1 MSSAEDLA
9 RLGRRMDGTQ
19 GRRFWQSLDELAE
32 TPEFLEFLHRE
43 FPQNAS
49 ELDDPAGRRSFLKI
63 MGASIALAGIT
74 GCTRQPEEK
83 IVPFVKAPEDM
94 IPGRPMYFA
103 TALLRGGYASG
114 VLVESHMGRP
124 TKIEGNP
131 LHPANLGAT
140 SAQDQADILN
150 LYDPDRSRTLTYLGE
165 IRTWDDFTGAL
176 RSALDAQRASRG
188 SGVRILTE
196 TVTSPTLGAQLAG
209 ILRDFP
215 AAKWHQWEPGGGHSR
230 RAGALLAFGRPTETR
245 YDFTQASVVVSLDS
259 DFASEGPGAL
269 RYIRDFTST
278 RRLEGGRTAMS
289 RLYAVEST
297 PGLVGGQADHRLR
310 VKPSE
315 VEAVARALDGVLGGA
330 AAPAGAWAGW
340 LDAVAADLRANPG
353 ASVVVPGECATPAV
367 HAIAHAMN
375 ARLGNVGRTVLNGP
389 PVEVRPEDQMASLRD
404 LADAMDHGAVSLL
417 LVLGANPAFT
427 APADLDFAAK
437 MDKVPLRVHLGL
449 FQDETGERC
458 HWHIP
463 QAHTL
468 ESWGDARAFDG
479 TVSIIQPLIAPL
491 YPGAKSAH
499 EVLAAFSPRPAASGH
514 DVVRE
519 QWRTSGAMGGD
530 FERAW
535 RRALHDGIVAN
546 APAAVPVP
554 GGIASATSSAAPA
567 PSAGGMEIA
576 FRPDPTIDDGRYANN
591 AWLQELPKP
600 LTKLT
605 WDNAA
610 LMSPATARRL
620 GVTSEASARGTHT
633 DVVELRYRG
642 RTLRAPAWILPG
654 HPDDTVTVHYGYGRR
669 RVGKVGEGT
678 GFDAYAL
685 RTSDAPWSGAGLEVA
700 KTGERTMLACT
711 QDHWSMEDRN
721 VVRAGTLDGY
731 LSAPD
736 YARRHTPDP
745 PRSLTMYPNY
755 RYEGHAW
762 GMSIDLNA
770 CVGCNACVVA
780 CQAENNIPVVGKQQ
794 VAMNREMH
802 WLRVDRYYAGGE
814 SDPETYHQPMACV
827 HCENAPC
834 EVVCP
839 VAATVHSD
847 EGLNDMVYNRCV
859 GTRYCSNNCP
869 YKVRRFNFFLY
880 ADFETTSYKL
890 MRNPDVTVRSRGV
903 MEKCTYC
910 VQRINQAKMEAT
922 ADGRKLKDGDIVTAC
937 QQACPSQAIVF
948 GDLNDKA
955 SRLAKLKAEPR
966 SYGVLTD
973 LNTRPRTTY
982 LAAVRNP
989 NPKMPGAAAAPGE
1002 PTAQEPHH

>member
-1 MSSAEDLA
+1 MTERD
-9 RLGRRMDGTQ
+9 RY
-19 GRRFWQSLDELAE
+19 WQSLEELAE
-32 TPEFLEFLHRE
+32 APEFLERLHRE
-43 FPQNAS
+43 FPQSAS

-63 MGASIALAGIT
+63 MGASMALAGVT
-74 GCTRQPEEK
+74 GCTRQPDEK
-83 IVPFVKAPEDM
+83 IVPYVKAPEDM

-103 TALLRGGYASG
+103 TAVLHGGYAHG

-131 LHPANLGAT
+131 LHPASLGAT

-165 IRTWDDFTGAL
+165 IRTWPDFTAAL
-176 RSALDAQRASRG
+176 RSALDAQKASRG
-188 SGVRILTE
+188 AGVRVLTE

-209 ILRDFP
+209 ILRELP

-230 RAGALLAFGRPTETR
+230 RAGALLAFGRPTDTR
-245 YDFTQASVVVSLDS
+245 YDFTQANVVLSLDS
-259 DFASEGPGAL
+259 DFACAGPGAQ

-278 RRLEGGRTAMS
+278 RRLDGGRTAMS
-289 RLYAVEST
+289 RLYAVESS
-297 PGLVGGQADHRLR
+297 PGLVGAAADHRLR
-310 VKPSE
+310 LKPSE
-315 VEAVARALDGVLGGA
+315 VEAFAKALDGALGGA
-330 AAPAGAWAGW
+330 SAAGGPWAAWI
-340 LDAVAADLRANPG
+340 DAVAADLQSNQGR
-353 ASVVVPGECATPAV
+353 SVIVPGECQTPAV
-367 HAIAHAMN
+367 HAIAHALN

-389 PVEVRPEDQMASLRD
+389 PAEVRPEDQFASLRD
-404 LADAMDHGAVSLL
+404 LAYDMDRGAVSLL
-417 LVLGANPAFT
+417 VVLGGNPAFT

-449 FQDETGERC
+449 YQDETGERC

-463 QAHTL
+463 QAHSL

-479 TVSIIQPLIAPL
+479 TVTILQPLIAPL
-491 YPGAKSAH
+491 YPGAKSAV
-499 EVLAAFSPRPAASGH
+499 EVLAAFSPRPATSGH

-530 FERAW
+530 FEKAW
-535 RRALHDGIVAN
+535 RRALHDGVVA
-546 APAAVPVP
+546 
-554 GGIASATSSAAPA
+554 GAPA
-567 PSAGGMEIA
+567 PAPLPGGFAPVSAPPAPPAASGMEIA

-600 LTKLT
+600 LTKVT
-605 WDNAA
+605 WENVAH
-610 LMSPATARRL
+610 LSPATAARL
-620 GVTSEASARGTHT
+620 GIEVQASARGTYT

-642 RTLRAPAWILPG
+642 RTLRAPAWIQPG
-654 HPDDTVTVHYGYGRR
+654 HPDDTVTIHYGYGRR
-669 RVGKVGEGT
+669 RVGKVGEGA
-678 GFDAYAL
+678 GFDAFAL
-685 RTSDAPWSGAGLEVA
+685 RTSDAPWSGTGLEVA
-700 KTGERTMLACT
+700 KTGDRTMVACT
-711 QDHWSMEDRN
+711 QDHWSMEDRA

-736 YARRHTPDP
+736 YARKAVHDP
-745 PRSLTMYPNY
+745 PRSMTMYPNY

-780 CQAENNIPVVGKQQ
+780 CQSENNIPVVGKQQ

-802 WLRVDRYYAGGE
+802 WLRIDRYYAGGE
-814 SDPETYHQPMACV
+814 SDPATYHQPMACV

-922 ADGRKLKDGDIVTAC
+922 ADGRALKDGDIVTAC

-955 SRLAKLKAEPR
+955 SRVAKLKAEPR
-966 SYGVLTD
+966 SFGVLAD

-989 NPKMPGAAAAPGE
+989 NPALSGE
-1002 PTAQEPHH
+1002 PTPAEPHH